1 MLKPAQDY
9 KEELERKMRE
19 TWGNEKYKY
28 YHCNSYYSPIG
39 IEDDTWNKMQF
50 ASVNPSGEV
59 IGYLGYS
66 IERECRY
73 VRGLEICNFTDDPVF
88 GVDVKEM
95 IKDIFEKHRLRKI
108 DFYVVIGNPVKYQY
122 DRMVEIYGGRA
133 VGFRKEHVM
142 LMDGKL
148 YDQKLYEILRED
160 YMKKRYGGGAE

>member
-1 MLKPAQDY
+1 
-9 KEELERKMRE
+9 
-19 TWGNEKYKY
+19 
-28 YHCNSYYSPIG
+28 
-39 IEDDTWNKMQF
+39 
-50 ASVNPSGEV
+50 
-59 IGYLGYS
+59 
-66 IERECRY
+66 
-73 VRGLEICNFTDDPVF
+73 
-88 GVDVKEM
+88 M
-95 IKDIFEKHRLRKI
+95 IKDIFEKHRFRKI